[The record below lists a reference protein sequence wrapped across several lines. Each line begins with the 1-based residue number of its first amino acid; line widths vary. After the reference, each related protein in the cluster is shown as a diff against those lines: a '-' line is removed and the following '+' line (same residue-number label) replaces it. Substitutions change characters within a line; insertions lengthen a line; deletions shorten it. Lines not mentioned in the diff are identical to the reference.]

1 MPETT
6 LQLECDVTADIVT
19 LTLASTVLGAEGAQA
34 VVDQIDTYPHCATIR
49 LHVAAVTVMTSAAIG
64 ALIVL
69 HKQLAS
75 QQRQLELI
83 ELSSGVQEAMAFL
96 KLDHLFTIHTASQE
110 AS

>member
-6 LQLECDVTADIVT
+6 LHLDSAVTADIVT

-34 VVDQIDTYPHCATIR
+34 VVDQIDTHPHCATIR
-49 LHVAAVTVMTSAAIG
+49 LHVGAVTIMTSAAIG

-69 HKQLAS
+69 HKRLAS

-83 ELSSGVQEAMAFL
+83 ELSSGVQEAMEFL
-96 KLDHLFTIHTASQE
+96 KLDHLFTIYTASPQ